1 MCKSTSVLEQHT
13 LVAKIILYVE
23 VNYNFT
29 ATSFQIYRLTGDI
42 LIQSDIKI
50 EKTGTI
56 HLSYLRVKKI
66 GY

>member
-50 EKTGTI
+50 EKTGD
-56 HLSYLRVKKI
+56 HSFELSE
-66 GY
+66 G